1 MLSMV
6 KLEIHHFPA
15 MPQPPRL
22 RPIDQEFPMANL
34 ETSDFAQA
42 VIDRM
47 ADCQDARF
55 KEVMSALVRHAHAFA
70 KEVDLKPEEWMAA
83 IQFLTETGK
92 KCDERRQEFIL
103 LSDTLGMSMLVVA
116 LDQARGAKALAQKPG
131 DRPTEATVQGPFFWP
146 GAPQLEL
153 GADIGEGY
161 GEPAYYHGQ
170 VTDTFGKPVANCV
183 LDVWSGD
190 GDGFYDMQ
198 KGDSMSLRAQFR
210 TDAEG
215 KYRFWSIKP
224 SFYPVPD
231 DGPVGGMLR
240 RMGRHPNRPG
250 HMHMMLQAPGHE
262 RLITHIFVKDS
273 PYLDSDAVFG
283 VRNSLVVDFP
293 KHEPGKAPDGRT
305 MNKPYYT
312 ARYDFKLVPSA

>member
-1 MLSMV
+1 
-6 KLEIHHFPA
+6 
-15 MPQPPRL
+15 
-22 RPIDQEFPMANL
+22 MANL

-55 KEVMSALVRHAHAFA
+55 KQVMTALVRHAHAFA
-70 KEVDLKPEEWMAA
+70 KEVDLTPDEWMNA

-116 LDQARGAKALAQKPG
+116 LDQARGAKALADKPG
-131 DRPTEATVQGPFFWP
+131 EKPTEATVQGPFFWP
-146 GAPQLEL
+146 GAPKVEL
-153 GADIGEGY
+153 GADIAEGQHGDPTLYY
-161 GEPAYYHGQ
+161 GK
-170 VTDTFGKPVANCV
+170 VTDTFGKPLANCV

-190 GDGFYDMQ
+190 HDGLYDMQ
-198 KGDSMSLRAQFR
+198 KGDSMALRAQLQ
-210 TDAEG
+210 TDKEG
-215 KYRFWSIKP
+215 NYRFWSIRP
-224 SFYPVPD
+224 TFYPVPV
-231 DGPVGGMLR
+231 DGPVGRMLD

-250 HMHMMLQAPGHE
+250 HMHMMLQAPKHE

-273 PYLDSDAVFG
+273 PYIESDAVFG
-283 VRNSLVVDFP
+283 VRNSLVIEFP
-293 KHEPGKAPDGRT
+293 KHQPGKAPDGRT

-312 ARYDFKLVPSA
+312 AHYDFKLVPSAA